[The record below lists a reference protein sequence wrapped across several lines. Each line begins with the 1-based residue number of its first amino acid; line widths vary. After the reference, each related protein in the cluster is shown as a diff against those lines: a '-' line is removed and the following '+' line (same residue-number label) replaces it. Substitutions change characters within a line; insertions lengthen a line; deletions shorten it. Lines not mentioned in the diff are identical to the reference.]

1 MPPDFKTSGI
11 KLVGMRIQRFF
22 LAGLLA
28 LLPVSVTVYVLIWIY
43 NLSDRILGSILESFQ
58 LTIPP
63 GFAPWLPVIGLIF
76 TLLLVVLVGVLAG
89 NYLGRVLLGVVDRT
103 MKSIPLVRDVYKA
116 VQQIAQTLLGQ
127 PEVQFSR
134 AALIEYPRKGLYTLC
149 FVASPS
155 VANRLPPLPDGY
167 SVVLVPTSPVPASG
181 MAIIVPTSDI
191 IPLSIPI
198 EDALRF
204 VVSGGFILPDGR
216 SLAVTEELQTTAK
229 DGD

>member
-1 MPPDFKTSGI
+1 MAYPGI

-28 LLPVSVTVYVLIWIY
+28 LLPVSVTIYVLIWIY
-43 NLSDRILGSILESFQ
+43 NLSDRILSSVLESFQ

-63 GFAPWLPVIGLIF
+63 GVAPWLPVIGLIL

-89 NYLGRVLLGVVDRT
+89 NYLGRVLLGIVDRT
-103 MKSIPLVRDVYKA
+103 MRSIPLVRDVYKA

-149 FVASPS
+149 FVASPT

-191 IPLSIPI
+191 IPLNIPI

-204 VVSGGFILPDGR
+204 VVSGGFILPDGK
-216 SLAVTEELQTTAK
+216 SLATGESQTTAK
-229 DGD
+229 GGA